1 MPEYPT
7 DPIPRRPFV
16 VTEYLPDEDGVPTAV
31 VPALCP
37 HGAPVG
43 SADCSVTIDHLRH
56 RKTGPRHPLAVAR
69 CSIHDLGFTLYP
81 HGLAP
86 YLRQQVMRLAPDGT
100 ADPSE
105 AEGLRRDFEDTVFA
119 AALDGA
125 EGRPWARHSDDEI
138 PERWWS
144 TQGRHLRFAAGL
156 LGIIAPERVRESIAA
171 VLSASGL
178 QQREGALAKGYR
190 AVGALICGL
199 LSKLR
204 GSAAARGFALLVAGH
219 IAGHWGEPMRWDRAR
234 KDLLRSPFCAHGTTE
249 HT

>member
-7 DPIPRRPFV
+7 DPGPRPPFI
-16 VTEYLPDEDGVPTAV
+16 VTSYLPDEDGVPTAV
-31 VPALCP
+31 VPDLCP
-37 HGAPVG
+37 HGAPKG

-69 CSIHDLGFTLYP
+69 CWIHGLGFTLYP
-81 HGLAP
+81 HGFAP
-86 YLRQQVMRLAPDGT
+86 YRRQQVARLTPDGS

-105 AEGLRRDFEDTVFA
+105 AEGLRGDFEDTVFA
-119 AALDGA
+119 GALDGA
-125 EGRPWARHSDDEI
+125 DGCPWARDSDDEI

-156 LGIIAPERVRESIAA
+156 LGMVTPERARESIAA

-178 QQREGALAKGYR
+178 QQRESALAKGYR
-190 AVGALICGL
+190 AVGTAICGL

-204 GSAAARGFALLVAGH
+204 GSPAARGYALLVCGYF
-219 IAGHWGEPMRWDRAR
+219 AGHWGEPMRWDPTR

-249 HT
+249 CT